1 MVYGPDSEKMI
12 RASAM
17 PADSALPG
25 NPYAE
30 LYIYYLQGQVDDSSV
45 FADSAF
51 VGNWQEDGFSFL
63 FFTRPSEAL
72 VSHLVSG
79 HPHLTLLDHYQ
90 MGYDQWQGEP
100 VVARRLGNF
109 WVAPPWDRPEDFDA
123 TTDILMDPGVVF
135 GTGTHPTTQDCL
147 TAIALAVAEH
157 RVDCALDLGTGTGL
171 LALAAARL
179 GCGRLLALDVN
190 LLAAQTA
197 WANVRRNGLDSR
209 IAVIQGRAQDWIGH
223 PADLVIAN
231 IHYAVMKQLIGMDGF
246 WQARRFVLSGL
257 LRSEARAV
265 AETLAA
271 GGAQVRRRWEKDG
284 IWHTFYGNTG

>member
-1 MVYGPDSEKMI
+1 MI
-12 RASAM
+12 CISAM

-30 LYIYYLQGQVDDSSV
+30 LYIYYLQGKVDDSLV
-45 FADSAF
+45 IADTGF

-63 FFTRPSEAL
+63 FFTQPSEDL
-72 VSHLVSG
+72 VNHLVSA
-79 HPHLTLLDHYQ
+79 HPHLTLVDHYQ

-100 VVARRLGNF
+100 VVARRLGDF
-109 WVAPPWDRPEDFDA
+109 MVAPPWDRPEDFDA
-123 TTDILMDPGVVF
+123 TKDILMDPGVVF

-157 RVDCALDLGTGTGL
+157 PVECALDLGTGTGL

-179 GCGRLLALDVN
+179 GCHRVLALDVN
-190 LLAAQTA
+190 MLAAKTA
-197 WANVRRNGLDSR
+197 RCNVQRNELVSR
-209 IAVIQGRAQDWIGH
+209 IAVIQGRAQDWIEH
-223 PADLVIAN
+223 PADLIIAN
-231 IHYAVMKQLIGMDGF
+231 IHYDVMKQLIAMDGF

-257 LRSEARAV
+257 LRSEAYAV

-271 GGAQVRRRWEKDG
+271 GGAQVRSRWDQDG